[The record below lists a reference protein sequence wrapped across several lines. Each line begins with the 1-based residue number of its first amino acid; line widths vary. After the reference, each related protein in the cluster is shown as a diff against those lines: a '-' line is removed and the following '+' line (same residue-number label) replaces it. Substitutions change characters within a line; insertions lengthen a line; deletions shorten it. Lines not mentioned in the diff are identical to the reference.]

1 MKNIPFGFAL
11 WFREN
16 DNKERLFKMN
26 ILTIDVEEFTLSG
39 VNYDVHYE
47 SRLEQ
52 EVGLLLDI
60 LDDMNIKATFFYPG
74 EIVDKHTDILQE
86 IARRFDIGL
95 HGYRHLEAT
104 KMSTEEFRQDV
115 LRAKDTVEALT
126 GKSVSKFRAPRFAL
140 NKDYVKV
147 LFDCGIETD
156 CSCVNINHQFG
167 KKIIERAKPCLLEYK
182 GRTIKEFPPT
192 SISFLGKGFGFLG
205 GGYFRLLPYGL
216 IRHFS
221 ERNKDY
227 LLTYVHPRDFDAA
240 QPVVGNISPARK
252 FKSYVGLQG
261 AEKKLRHWL
270 TEYTFTD
277 ITTAEKLIDWQ
288 SVPVVEL

>member
-1 MKNIPFGFAL
+1 
-11 WFREN
+11 
-16 DNKERLFKMN
+16 MN

-95 HGYRHLEAT
+95 HGYRHVEAT

-147 LFDCGIETD
+147 LFNCGIETD
-156 CSCVNINHQFG
+156 CSCVSIDHQFG
-167 KKIIERAKPCLLEYK
+167 KKIIEEAKPCLLEYN

-216 IRHFS
+216 IRYFS

-261 AEKKLRHWL
+261 AEKKLRRWL